1 MELHTHIVPMSV
13 SSFKYWTIII
23 LKCNLCGKMT
33 EDYTR
38 LLGTVLQ
45 LPLNL
50 YFKIKLKNKKV

>member
-1 MELHTHIVPMSV
+1 MSV